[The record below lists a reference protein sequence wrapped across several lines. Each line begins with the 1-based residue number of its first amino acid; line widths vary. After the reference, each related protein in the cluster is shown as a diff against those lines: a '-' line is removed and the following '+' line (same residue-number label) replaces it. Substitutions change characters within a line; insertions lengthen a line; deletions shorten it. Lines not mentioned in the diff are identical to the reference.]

1 MDASTVIATVSSS
14 LFIAGSVGGIA
25 RWYVKQHS
33 TEAFK
38 EYMEEMR
45 PSLEEL
51 KPNHGGSVNDAIK
64 LQILPLVKSLK
75 EDISEVKADVKE
87 LRTHQIE
94 VVKDLSRLEG
104 RVQAHVE
111 EGIKRV

>member
-1 MDASTVIATVSSS
+1 MDAATIVATASSS
-14 LFIAGSVGGIA
+14 LFIAGTIGGIA
-25 RWYVKQHS
+25 RWYVRQHS

-51 KPNHGGSVNDAIK
+51 KPNHGSSVSDAIK
-64 LQILPLVKSLK
+64 LQILPIVKSLK
-75 EDISEVKADVKE
+75 EDIAEVKADVKE

-111 EGIKRV
+111 EGVRRA

>member
-1 MDASTVIATVSSS
+1 MDAATLTATVSSS

-33 TEAFK
+33 TEALK
-38 EYMEEMR
+38 EY
-45 PSLEEL
+45 LEEL
-51 KPNHGGSVNDAIK
+51 KPNHGGSLNDAVK
-64 LQILPLVKSLK
+64 LEILPIIKGLK
-75 EDISEVKADVKE
+75 EDIKEMKGDLKE

-104 RVQAHVE
+104 RVQSHIE
-111 EGIKRV
+111 EPRN